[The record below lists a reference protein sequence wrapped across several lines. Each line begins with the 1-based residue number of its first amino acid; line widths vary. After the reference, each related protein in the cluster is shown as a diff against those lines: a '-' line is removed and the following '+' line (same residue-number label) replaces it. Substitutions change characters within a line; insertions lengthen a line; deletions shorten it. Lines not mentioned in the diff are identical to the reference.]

1 MSLCMWMLHV
11 LASRSFH
18 LFSFPF
24 IFLSLFYFYFVLD
37 KKEKK
42 KEKKRPVLLMVGD
55 KMAHRIGQLGVR
67 LQRKAFLRK
76 LRKKPSHLSF
86 LIFKG
91 TENGQPPY
99 SQSLANISI
108 VLMEMDVNKVVS
120 LVNKHI
126 NSHG

>member
-1 MSLCMWMLHV
+1 MIKWLIELVNLVYAHKE
-11 LASRSFH
+11 R
-18 LFSFPF
+18 PF
-24 IFLSLFYFYFVLD
+24 YEFV
-37 KKEKK
+37 
-42 KEKKRPVLLMVGD
+42 
-55 KMAHRIGQLGVR
+55 
-67 LQRKAFLRK
+67 K

-108 VLMEMDVNKVVS
+108 VLVEMDVNKVVS